1 LALDRV
7 VTPRVSWYVRFRTAR
22 DSALTPTLVVA
33 GMLIVA
39 AGVRI
44 WLTRKIASPW
54 IMGDELEYSEMAKS
68 FEATGHY
75 LFRGVPFSLPTIYPV
90 LIAPAWRADSMKTTY
105 EIAKTLNV
113 LMMTASGIP
122 FYLWARRLVASWYAV
137 MGTALFLLIPSFAFT
152 GTLMTEN
159 AAFPS
164 FLLAIFLAALALERP
179 TVIRQVVA
187 LAAIALASAARIQAL
202 ILLVILPTAIGLKV
216 LFALA
221 NRGELRRG
229 KLVLT
234 ELRRYWFSLSALVVG
249 LVAYV
254 VYKAAQGVPLR
265 TGLGSYQT
273 TVDVHYSIRDAAR
286 WVLYHFGEIAFS
298 VGVLPASAFIVLL
311 ALAWR
316 KGFMAREAE
325 QAFLAVAAATSL
337 WVVIQAGTFASH
349 FSLRIEERNMFYVA
363 PLLLLALVVWLA
375 RGAVRPGGATAVA
388 VLVPTA
394 LLLTIPI
401 EGLLNVSITS
411 DTFAFVPLLRISGRL
426 NGGFAEMRT
435 LLGLGA
441 LAAGLLFVLIPR
453 RAALVVLPV
462 AVAVFLALSSHS
474 VVGSTEGMAL
484 AARNEPAVTDPSWV
498 DHRIGRNARAA
509 FLITSD
515 FSVDPHPMWQTEFW
529 NRSVKSVYNFGGSDG
544 TNLPSTNTSLDPA
557 TGRISVVAGSEAA
570 KKFPHYVVVASNVHL
585 AGRLLA
591 RPGRLALYRVSEP
604 LRLADSSTGVYPDGW
619 TGAAAAYNRY
629 VGARNGRGRIDVLV
643 SRAGISGPP
652 AARVRIVVGSLRLV
666 AGAPSIGT
674 IAATRTWTVRDGVG
688 RRFSLPAPNTPFRVE
703 VSVGPTFSP
712 AQFGSADTRQ
722 LGARV
727 AFQVRGR

>member
-1 LALDRV
+1 MC
-7 VTPRVSWYVRFRTAR
+7 
-22 DSALTPTLVVA
+22 DSALTPALAVA

-44 WLTRKIASPW
+44 WLTRKIAAPW
-54 IMGDELEYSEMAKS
+54 LMGDELEYSELAKG
-68 FEATGHY
+68 FESTGHY

-90 LIAPAWRADSMKTTY
+90 LIAPAWRAHSMKTTY

-122 FYLWARRLVASWYAV
+122 FYLWARRLVPSWYAV

-152 GTLMTEN
+152 GMLMTEN
-159 AAFPS
+159 AAFPA

-179 TVIRQVVA
+179 TLIRQVLA
-187 LAAIALASAARIQAL
+187 LAAIALASAARIQAV
-202 ILLVILPTAIGLKV
+202 ILLVILPTAIALKV
-216 LFALA
+216 LLALA
-221 NRGELRRG
+221 NRGDLRKGR
-229 KLVLT
+229 LVLA
-234 ELRRYWFSLSALVVG
+234 ELRRYWFFLSALVVG

-254 VYKAAQGVPLR
+254 IYKTAQGVPLR
-265 TGLGSYQT
+265 TGLGSYQS

-316 KGFMAREAE
+316 KGFMTREAE

-363 PLLLLALVVWLA
+363 PVLLLAFIVWLA
-375 RGAVRPGGATAVA
+375 KGAARPEGPTAVA
-388 VLVPTA
+388 VLVPAA
-394 LLLTIPI
+394 LLLTIPV

-426 NGGFAEMRT
+426 NGGVVEMRT

-441 LAAGLLFVLIPR
+441 LATGLLFALVPR
-453 RAALVVLPV
+453 RVAPVLLPL

-474 VVGSTEGMAL
+474 VVGTTEGQAL
-484 AARNEPAVTDPSWV
+484 AARNEPGVSDPSWV
-498 DHRIGRNARAA
+498 DHRIGRNAHAA
-509 FLITSD
+509 FVVTSD
-515 FSVDPHPMWQTEFW
+515 FSVDPHPVWQTEFW
-529 NRSVKSVYNFGGSDG
+529 NRSVRTVYNFGGSDG
-544 TNLPSTNTSLDPA
+544 TSLPSTNTSLDPA
-557 TGRISVVAGSEAA
+557 TGRISVLGGSEVA

-629 VGARNGRGRIDVLV
+629 VEPRNGGGRINVLV

-652 AARVRIVVGSLRLV
+652 AARVKVVVGSLKLV
-666 AGAPSIGT
+666 AGVPSIGK
-674 IAATRTWTVRDGVG
+674 ISATRTWTVRDGIG
-688 RRFSLPAPNTPFRVE
+688 RRFSLPAPHAPFRVE
-703 VSVGPTFSP
+703 VSVGRTFAP

-727 AFQVRGR
+727 AFQVRSR